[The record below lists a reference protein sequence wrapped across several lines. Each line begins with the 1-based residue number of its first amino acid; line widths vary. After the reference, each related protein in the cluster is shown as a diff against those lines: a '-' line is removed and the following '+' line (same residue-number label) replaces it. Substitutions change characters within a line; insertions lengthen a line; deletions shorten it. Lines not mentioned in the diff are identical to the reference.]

1 MEREMMFDDGFGGG
15 FFAGVLLAAV
25 LLPMAPVWAA
35 KCPVSHDQLTQAL
48 KSSVKPSGGPSNG
61 GLDNNEWAAVV
72 ARDGTLCAVTF
83 SGKQPGD
90 QWPASRAIA
99 IEKAGTA
106 NGVSAGQRALSTAN
120 LYAGAQPGGPL
131 YGLITTDPP
140 RGNVLDTGDPA
151 KFGSGS
157 DPAVGKIAGGSVV
170 FGGGLA
176 LLDGKAVVGGLGAS
190 GDTACA
196 DHNIAWRVRHALGL
210 DKMPGGGPDTDQIIY
225 DIGPNGKSAS
235 GFGHPKCKGTEDE
248 VARQIGAGK

>member
-1 MEREMMFDDGFGGG
+1 MALAAG
-15 FFAGVLLAAV
+15 FFTGVLLAAV
-25 LLPMAPVWAA
+25 LLPMTPVWAA
-35 KCPVSHDQLTQAL
+35 KCPVSHDPPTQAL
-48 KSSVKPSGGPSNG
+48 KASVKPSGGPSNG

-83 SGKQPGD
+83 SGKQPSD

-106 NGVSAGQRALSTAN
+106 KGISAGVRALSTAN
-120 LYAGAQPGGPL
+120 LYAEAQPGGPL
-131 YGLITTDPP
+131 YGLVTTDPP
-140 RGNVLDTGDPA
+140 RGDVLDIGDPA

-176 LLDGKAVVGGLGAS
+176 LLDGKTVVGGLGAS

-196 DHNIAWRVRHALGL
+196 DHNIAWRVPHALGL

-235 GFGHPKCKGTEDE
+235 GFGHPKCKGTEHE
-248 VARQIGAGK
+248 VARQIDAGK